1 VNSLDS
7 GNIGTTACVGFITI
21 ECRRRVLYIANVGD
35 TRAVL
40 VDSEC
45 TTRLSYDHRVEDDE
59 EADRIK

>member
-1 VNSLDS
+1 MDSLDS
-7 GNIGTTACVGFITI
+7 ANVGTTACVAFITV

-40 VDSEC
+40 VDTEC
-45 TTRLSYDHRVEDDE
+45 ATRLSYDHRVCDDE